1 MTMAGRKKKNTPS
14 VSLQKCLVFEE
25 ANDTMFISDIK
36 TASFIDVN
44 KAACRRLGYSRKELL
59 RMNPADIDA
68 PEYAK
73 LVPRRIREI
82 TRKGSAVFETVHVT
96 KNGKTIPT
104 EMSVKRVYH
113 GGRPT
118 FLAVARDITER
129 KRQEELLRVSEQK
142 FKDLVETTTD
152 WVWETDED
160 GKYTYS
166 SPKVKDLLGYRPSDL
181 IGKTPFRFMPK
192 QEAKRIQ
199 KIFKERAGSR
209 QPFYYL
215 ENTCRRKDGR
225 DVVLETSGIPI
236 FDEKGRFKGYRGID
250 RDITERKKTENKVAS
265 LVHDLSERVKEL
277 RCLYDLTN
285 LVEKPRITSEELFRA
300 MANRICAAYQYPEI
314 TRARIIFEGDESRS
328 DGFKTSAWKQ
338 SADIIV
344 FGKKAGAVD
353 VYYLKKMPI
362 SDEGPFLKEERDMLD
377 EIVERLGRVVE
388 RKRAEEA
395 LEASEANYRSIFETA
410 NDGIV
415 IRDVETYKVVDV
427 NKKACEM
434 FLYPKKKM
442 MGLGITA
449 INSGEPPHTNEKLL
463 ELLGR
468 AGSGE
473 PLVFEWVV
481 KDKFK
486 RAFWIE
492 VSLKRAV
499 IGGKYRLLSLIR
511 DITERKAAERI
522 KDEFV
527 GMVSH
532 ELRTPLTAIRESIA
546 IVLDGTSG
554 VINDRQKESLS
565 IGKRNIDRLSRLIG
579 DLLDLQ
585 GLRLDKWQF
594 NLAEDDINRIAADAK
609 EMMLPAAKAKGLEI
623 LIKTAEGLPSIRV
636 DRDRITQVFVNLL
649 NNAIKFTDKG
659 SITIETSGEGANAVR
674 VSVIDTGIGIPQE
687 NTGSVFHSFS
697 QAAPPS
703 RRTPGST
710 GLGLAISMEIVQKHG
725 GKIWSN
731 PRRGRG
737 ARSISC
743 CPLSKEGRGSL
754 LSQNLIDTV
763 MPYAMMSP

>member
-82 TRKGSAVFETVHVT
+82 TRKGSAVFETVHMT
-96 KNGKTIPT
+96 KKGKAIPT
-104 EMSVKRVYH
+104 EMSVRRIYH
-113 GGRPT
+113 GGKPT

-129 KRQEELLRVSEQK
+129 KK
-142 FKDLVETTTD
+142 
-152 WVWETDED
+152 
-160 GKYTYS
+160 
-166 SPKVKDLLGYRPSDL
+166 
-181 IGKTPFRFMPK
+181 
-192 QEAKRIQ
+192 A
-199 KIFKERAGSR
+199 
-209 QPFYYL
+209 
-215 ENTCRRKDGR
+215 
-225 DVVLETSGIPI
+225 
-236 FDEKGRFKGYRGID
+236 
-250 RDITERKKTENKVAS
+250 ENKVAS
-265 LVHDLSERVKEL
+265 LVHDLGERVKEL

-285 LVEKPRITSEELFRA
+285 LIEKPRITSEELFRA
-300 MANRICAAYQYPEI
+300 MAARICAAYQYPEI

-725 GKIWSN
+725 GKIWVESEEGAGSAFHFVLPVIERRAGIPSKPESN
-731 PRRGRG
+731 
-737 ARSISC
+737 
-743 CPLSKEGRGSL
+743 
-754 LSQNLIDTV
+754 
-763 MPYAMMSP
+763 